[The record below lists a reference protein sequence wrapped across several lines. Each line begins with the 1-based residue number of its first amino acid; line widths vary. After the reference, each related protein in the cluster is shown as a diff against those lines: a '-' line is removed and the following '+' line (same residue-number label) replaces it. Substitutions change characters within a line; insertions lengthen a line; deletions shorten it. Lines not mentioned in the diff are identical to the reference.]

1 MNMNRHLAII
11 GCLSAVFAMHLGCS
25 SSAQEVQSP
34 KLEQV
39 VVGQLQLS
47 AGNGARGV
55 HVIIDIAKD
64 GSTTRE
70 WLNLDDEFRFRSSF
84 TGSLTKLEIATGVS
98 TIVHRF
104 NAQELARLTKQNS
117 VDVGT
122 IDLRKRLQ
130 AHKIKFSSEGASTL
144 RTGMWLEKPNTDFA
158 GNLPSLGSR
167 QFPEIEAGKE
177 LDLLLP
183 SEFDTAYFLV
193 EEPADKRRGREWRS
207 GKQNLFGPFRSSELP
222 TELRI
227 Q

>member
-1 MNMNRHLAII
+1 MNMNRHLSII
-11 GCLSAVFAMHLGCS
+11 GFLSAVFAMHLGYS

-39 VVGQLQLS
+39 VVGQLQLP

-55 HVIIDIAKD
+55 HVIIDFAKD
-64 GSTTRE
+64 GSKARE
-70 WLNLDDEFRFRSSF
+70 WLSLDNKFRFRSTF
-84 TGSLTKLEIATGVS
+84 TGALTKLKISTGVS
-98 TIVHRF
+98 NIVHQF
-104 NAQELARLTKQNS
+104 NAQELARLMKNNS

-130 AHKIKFSSEGASTL
+130 AHKIKFSSEGASRL
-144 RTGMWLEKPNTDFA
+144 RTGMWLEKPNNDFA

-167 QFPEIEAGKE
+167 QFQEIQAGKE
-177 LDLLLP
+177 MELLLP

-207 GKQNLFGPFRSSELP
+207 GKQKLFGPFRSSELP